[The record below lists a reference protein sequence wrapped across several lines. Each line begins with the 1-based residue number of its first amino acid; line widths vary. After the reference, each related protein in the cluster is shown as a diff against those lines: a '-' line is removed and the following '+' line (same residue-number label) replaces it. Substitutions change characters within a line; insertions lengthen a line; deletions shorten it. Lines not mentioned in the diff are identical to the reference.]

1 MSSVKEIS
9 LKLDKIK
16 KREENKKCFDC
27 GEKGTTYVCIDFGTF
42 ICSRCAGILREL
54 NFKVK
59 GTGVSIFNQK
69 EIDLLDKNGNEVAKK
84 IWMAKYKEGKD
95 KKPNN
100 KNDDELREFLN
111 KKYKE
116 KKWMKKPK
124 KNESDDE
131 EDDDDD
137 DKKNKKKKDKKK
149 EKSEDESES
158 DSSESDEDDKKK
170 KKEKEKNKKEKE
182 KDSKKKKDDDSS
194 SSSESDSEDKKKKEK
209 EKEKQKEK
217 KESKDNE
224 KSFITRLEIKKNNYD
239 ESKDN
244 SKTENTVFL

>member
-1 MSSVKEIS
+1 MASVKEIS
-9 LKLDKIK
+9 MKLDKIK

-69 EIDLLDKNGNEVAKK
+69 EIDLLEKNGNEVAQK

-100 KNDDELREFLN
+100 KNDDELREFLK
-111 KKYKE
+111 KKYKD

-124 KNESDDE
+124 KNASDDE
-131 EDDDDD
+131 EEDDNED
-137 DKKNKKKKDKKK
+137 KKKDKKK
-149 EKSEDESES
+149 NDKKKKDKDKDSDDEESES
-158 DSSESDEDDKKK
+158 DSSESEDDNKKK
-170 KKEKEKNKKEKE
+170 
-182 KDSKKKKDDDSS
+182 
-194 SSSESDSEDKKKKEK
+194 
-209 EKEKQKEK
+209 
-217 KESKDNE
+217 
-224 KSFITRLEIKKNNYD
+224 R
-239 ESKDN
+239 
-244 SKTENTVFL
+244 

>member
-1 MSSVKEIS
+1 MTSVKEIS

-69 EIDLLDKNGNEVAKK
+69 EIDLLEKNGNEVAQK

-100 KNDDELREFLN
+100 KNDDELREFLK
-111 KKYKE
+111 KKYKD

-124 KNESDDE
+124 KNESED

-137 DKKNKKKKDKKK
+137 DKKKKKKEKKKKDKDSDD
-149 EKSEDESES
+149 EESES
-158 DSSESDEDDKKK
+158 DSDDE
-170 KKEKEKNKKEKE
+170 E
-182 KDSKKKKDDDSS
+182 
-194 SSSESDSEDKKKKEK
+194 
-209 EKEKQKEK
+209 
-217 KESKDNE
+217 
-224 KSFITRLEIKKNNYD
+224 
-239 ESKDN
+239 
-244 SKTENTVFL
+244 ENIIVFLLYQVVLLPLQKAILEHKWVYMN

>member
-69 EIDLLDKNGNEVAKK
+69 EIDLLEKNGNEVAEK

-95 KKPNN
+95 KKPNK
-100 KNDDELREFLN
+100 KNDDELRDFL
-111 KKYKE
+111 KQKYKD
-116 KKWMKKPK
+116 KKWMKKSK
-124 KNESDDE
+124 KNSSDDE
-131 EDDDDD
+131 DDNDDDGKNK
-137 DKKNKKKKDKKK
+137 KKNKKKKDK
-149 EKSEDESES
+149 EKSSDDEESES
-158 DSSESDEDDKKK
+158 
-170 KKEKEKNKKEKE
+170 
-182 KDSKKKKDDDSS
+182 SS
-194 SSSESDSEDKKKKEK
+194 SSSEEDNKDNKKKDKDKKKEK
-209 EKEKQKEK
+209 DKDKKKDKEV
-217 KESKDNE
+217 SYSSSSSSD
-224 KSFITRLEIKKNNYD
+224 S
-239 ESKDN
+239 
-244 SKTENTVFL
+244 

>member
-69 EIDLLDKNGNEVAKK
+69 EIDLLEKNGNEVAEK

-95 KKPNN
+95 KKPNK
-100 KNDDELREFLN
+100 KNDDELRDFL
-111 KKYKE
+111 KQKYKD
-116 KKWMKKPK
+116 KKWMKKSK
-124 KNESDDE
+124 KNSSDDE
-131 EDDDDD
+131 DDNDDDG
-137 DKKNKKKKDKKK
+137 KNKKKNK
-149 EKSEDESES
+149 EKRKETKNSE
-158 DSSESDEDDKKK
+158 K
-170 KKEKEKNKKEKE
+170 
-182 KDSKKKKDDDSS
+182 
-194 SSSESDSEDKKKKEK
+194 
-209 EKEKQKEK
+209 
-217 KESKDNE
+217 
-224 KSFITRLEIKKNNYD
+224 I
-239 ESKDN
+239 
-244 SKTENTVFL
+244 

>member
-95 KKPNN
+95 KKPNT

-124 KNESDDE
+124 KNSSDDEE
-131 EDDDDD
+131 EDDDDEKKN
-137 DKKNKKKKDKKK
+137 KKNKKKNKDK
-149 EKSEDESES
+149 SSDESES
-158 DSSESDEDDKKK
+158 DSSESDEDDNNK
-170 KKEKEKNKKEKE
+170 KKENKK
-182 KDSKKKKDDDSS
+182 D
-194 SSSESDSEDKKKKEK
+194 KEK
-209 EKEKQKEK
+209 EKEKQKKK
-217 KESKDNE
+217 KEK
-224 KSFITRLEIKKNNYD
+224 
-239 ESKDN
+239 
-244 SKTENTVFL
+244 

>member
-1 MSSVKEIS
+1 MTSVKEIS

-69 EIDLLDKNGNEVAKK
+69 EIDLLEKNGNEVAQK

-100 KNDDELREFLN
+100 KNDDELREFLK
-111 KKYKE
+111 KKYKD

-124 KNESDDE
+124 KNESEDE
-131 EDDDDD
+131 DDDD
-137 DKKNKKKKDKKK
+137 DKK
-149 EKSEDESES
+149 
-158 DSSESDEDDKKK
+158 KK
-170 KKEKEKNKKEKE
+170 KKEKKE
-182 KDSKKKKDDDSS
+182 
-194 SSSESDSEDKKKKEK
+194 
-209 EKEKQKEK
+209 
-217 KESKDNE
+217 
-224 KSFITRLEIKKNNYD
+224 R
-239 ESKDN
+239 
-244 SKTENTVFL
+244 

>member
-9 LKLDKIK
+9 MKLDKIK

-59 GTGVSIFNQK
+59 GTGVYIFNQK
-69 EIDLLDKNGNEVAKK
+69 EIDLLEKNGNEVAYQ

-100 KNDDELREFLN
+100 KNDDELREFLK

-116 KKWMKKPK
+116 KKWMKKSK
-124 KNESDDE
+124 KNS
-131 EDDDDD
+131 DDDDENDED
-137 DKKNKKKKDKKK
+137 DKKKSDKKKKDKKK
-149 EKSEDESES
+149 KDKES
-158 DSSESDEDDKKK
+158 DSSETE
-170 KKEKEKNKKEKE
+170 N
-182 KDSKKKKDDDSS
+182 DSS
-194 SSSESDSEDKKKKEK
+194 D
-209 EKEKQKEK
+209 
-217 KESKDNE
+217 
-224 KSFITRLEIKKNNYD
+224 
-239 ESKDN
+239 
-244 SKTENTVFL
+244 